1 MKTLLEFM
9 TYTKGMEYLIAIAFL
24 FAFVAF
30 WQLLHHRGKGLVIRI
45 IPLAVLALGFGALAS
60 TCALP
65 KGATTTAQPAE
76 ETPLLSSAVL
86 VEMYGPASFGHEL
99 HQSIV
104 GDCTVC
110 HHYSVDKIP
119 PCKEC
124 HGAPFNPTNLN
135 KPGIA
140 RVYHLRC
147 ISCHIE
153 NEAGPTECTGC
164 HQKATIPPLS
174 ITHPLTGRGNCLN
187 CHGAEIPEVPGL
199 PADHTN
205 GVTNGVCELCHKSM
219 VEEAAL
225 ATRELPHEVAGRED
239 CLMCHGEGIGG
250 AAKVSAD
257 HAGRTNE
264 TCQLCHK
271 PEKD

>member
-1 MKTLLEFM
+1 MKTLLEFI
-9 TYTKGMEYLIAIAFL
+9 TLTKGTEYLIAIAFL
-24 FAFVAF
+24 FGFIAF
-30 WQLLHHRGKGLVIRI
+30 WQLLQHRGKGLVVRI
-45 IPLAVLALGFGALAS
+45 IPLAVLTLGFGALAY

-65 KGATTTAQPAE
+65 EVMTTTAQPAE
-76 ETPLLSSAVL
+76 ETPLLSSPVL
-86 VEMYGPASFGHEL
+86 VEMYGPASFGHEV
-99 HQSIV
+99 HQRIT

-110 HHYSVDKIP
+110 HHRSGDKTP

-124 HGAPFNPTNLN
+124 HEAPFNPDNLS

-164 HQKATIPPLS
+164 HNKATIPPLS
-174 ITHPLTGRGNCLN
+174 IAHPLAGSGNCLS
-187 CHGAEIPEVPGL
+187 CHGAAIPEVPGL
-199 PADHTN
+199 PADHSS
-205 GVTNGVCELCHKSM
+205 VTNGVCELCHEPT
-219 VEEAAL
+219 VEAAAL
-225 ATRELPHEVAGRED
+225 ATRVLPHEVVEQED

-250 AAKVSAD
+250 AAKVPVD
-257 HAGRTNE
+257 HAGRTND
-264 TCQLCHK
+264 TCQLCHQ